1 MNKTKIAFFD
11 VCETLISFQTAD
23 AFVDYIRDNTDDD
36 VVKGRM
42 QRREWWLRFFH
53 KIQVVRVCNK
63 FLPGLKLEKRMKLW
77 QLEGLKEVYLLTM
90 GQHFVEDVL
99 RYHEIKLVV
108 NEMQQLILDGYD
120 VILVSAGYDVYLQFL
135 GGLYGVPVI
144 ATELDFDNGICTGR
158 WVGKDCY
165 GQEKVRRICRYLGVS
180 CEQLDGLQN
189 SVAYSDSESDLP
201 MLNLCKKGV
210 AIIHN
215 QRYDWSLGYKL
226 RSLYIKS

>member
-36 VVKGRM
+36 VVRGRM
-42 QRREWWLRFFH
+42 LRRERWLGFLKR
-53 KIQVVRVCNK
+53 IQVIRVCDK

-90 GQHFVEDVL
+90 GQHYVEDIL
-99 RYHEIKLVV
+99 RYTEIKPVV
-108 NEMQQLILDGYD
+108 NAMQQLMLEGYE

-144 ATELDFDNGICTGR
+144 ATELEFDNGICTGK
-158 WVGKDCY
+158 WVGRDCY
-165 GQEKVRRICRYLGVS
+165 GQEKVRRICQYFGAS
-180 CEQLDGLQN
+180 CEQLDGLQH
-189 SVAYSDSESDLP
+189 SIAYSDSESDMP
-201 MLNLCKKGV
+201 MLNLCKRKV
-210 AIIHN
+210 AVIHGW
-215 QRYDWSLGYKL
+215 RYNWGEPHGCEVVMV
-226 RSLYIKS
+226 

>member
-36 VVKGRM
+36 VVRGRM
-42 QRREWWLRFFH
+42 LRRERWLDVLKR
-53 KIQVVRVCNK
+53 IQVVRVCDK

-90 GQHFVEDVL
+90 GQHYVEDIL
-99 RYHEIKLVV
+99 RYTEIKLVV
-108 NEMQQLILDGYD
+108 NAMQQLMLEGYE

-144 ATELDFDNGICTGR
+144 ATELEFDNGICTGK
-158 WVGKDCY
+158 WVGSDCY
-165 GQEKVRRICRYLGVS
+165 GQEKVRRICQYFGAS

-189 SVAYSDSESDLP
+189 SIAYSDSESDMP
-201 MLNLCKKGV
+201 MLNLCKRKV
-210 AIIHN
+210 AVIHGN
-215 QRYDWSLGYKL
+215 RYNWGESNGCEVVLV
-226 RSLYIKS
+226 